1 MDDTTQRLVL
11 GGRYELGRVIGR
23 GGMGTVYDATD
34 RRLDRRVAVKIL
46 RPDLAEQP
54 RARRR
59 FETEARAAAQ
69 LAHPNVVTVY
79 DSGEDDGVPFL
90 VMERLPGRTLADDLA
105 LGSLRIDR
113 ARELGLE
120 ILASLAAAH
129 DAGIVHR
136 DIKPGNV
143 LLTTDGHAKVSDFGI
158 AKAVDDSDQTQTAD
172 LVATVGYLAPERMGG
187 EQASPRS
194 DLYSVGVLLYEALS
208 GRHAFTGDTPV
219 AVMLAVEHGDVER
232 LTNVPQPFATVVER
246 AMARVPA
253 RRYQSAREMAD
264 ALEHA
269 TDVDR
274 DRSRRPHQVLATTRP
289 APAAASN
296 VPGLR
301 RGHTARARDRGGRRR
316 AARDPG
322 RRRPHA
328 RPQQCAAQDDAFHSA
343 DYRFAAAGAGSRN
356 AAARAGGQPV
366 KRGSIVVIAALV
378 LSLGACGTNG
388 QRVSEA
394 ARADLNPLVAQARKR
409 AAAHDAFGA
418 ARSLPNCNRR

>member
-1 MDDTTQRLVL
+1 MDDITRRLVL

-23 GGMGTVYDATD
+23 GGMGTVHAATD
-34 RRLDRRVAVKIL
+34 RRLDRRVAIKIL

-105 LGSLRIDR
+105 LGSVRIDR
-113 ARELGLE
+113 TRELGLE
-120 ILASLAAAH
+120 ILAALAAAH

-143 LLTTDGHAKVSDFGI
+143 LLTADGHAKVSDFGI

-172 LVATVGYLAPERMGG
+172 LVATVGYLAPERLRG

-208 GRHAFTGDTPV
+208 GRRAFTGDSPV
-219 AVMLAVEHGDVER
+219 AVMLAVEHGDVEH
-232 LTNVPQPFATVVER
+232 LTDVPQPIATVVER
-246 AMARVPA
+246 AMARRPA
-253 RRYQSAREMAD
+253 QRYQSAREMAD

-269 TDVDR
+269 ADVEATVPVARTQTLATPRPALTSDTPDR
-274 DRSRRPHQVLATTRP
+274 EPPAPARSRR
-289 APAAASN
+289 
-296 VPGLR
+296 
-301 RGHTARARDRGGRRR
+301 TARVIGAVVG
-316 AARDPG
+316 ALLALLII
-322 RRRPHA
+322 
-328 RPQQCAAQDDAFHSA
+328 
-343 DYRFAAAGAGSRN
+343 AG
-356 AAARAGGQPV
+356 
-366 KRGSIVVIAALV
+366 L
-378 LSLGACGTNG
+378 T
-388 QRVSEA
+388 QR
-394 ARADLNPLVAQARKR
+394 
-409 AAAHDAFGA
+409 HDAAPRTPTPTTQPTTATHPPTATLPTGLE
-418 ARSLPNCNRR
+418 RSMRHLEQAVNP

>member
-120 ILASLAAAH
+120 ILAALAAAH

-208 GRHAFTGDTPV
+208 GRRAFTGDTPV

-246 AMARVPA
+246 AMARISA

-269 TDVDR
+269 TDVDATVPV
-274 DRSRRPHQVLATTRP
+274 DRTAVLATTRP
-289 APAAASN
+289 APARVERPRSE
-296 VPGLR
+296 
-301 RGHTARARDRGGRRR
+301 ARTCRRR
-316 AARDPG
+316 
-322 RRRPHA
+322 
-328 RPQQCAAQDDAFHSA
+328 
-343 DYRFAAAGAGSRN
+343 
-356 AAARAGGQPV
+356 
-366 KRGSIVVIAALV
+366 
-378 LSLGACGTNG
+378 
-388 QRVSEA
+388 E
-394 ARADLNPLVAQARKR
+394 
-409 AAAHDAFGA
+409 
-418 ARSLPNCNRR
+418 